1 MKIAMSRVGVSL
13 DNRPA
18 EYFFRLIKSE
28 LLNHLKSIER
38 KFNNIKKSIADYIIW
53 YDESRIQSNLNYKS
67 PLKFRK
73 DLGY

>member
-1 MKIAMSRVGVSL
+1 MSCVGVSL

-18 EYFFRLIKSE
+18 EYFFNLIKSE
-28 LLNHLKSIER
+28 RLNHLKGIER
-38 KFNNIKKSIADYIIW
+38 KFNNIKESIVEYIIW
-53 YDESRIQSNLNYKS
+53 YNESRIQSNLNYKS